1 MKHRASSF
9 LVATL
14 ALALALA
21 ALWLRRPGPASAQP
35 TPSTEV
41 TLQGDTATPA
51 ASHAAGTPRAPVP
64 PAELD
69 EAGLMAELR
78 RAKDRDPELTLA
90 LARDGNR
97 RFPMSNDAAERAA
110 AIVYALAALDR
121 GNEGRGE
128 AEDMVNRYPDSD
140 WVRAVERFSGAHRHR
155 NVRTNDAGQLEYY

>member
-1 MKHRASSF
+1 
-9 LVATL
+9 
-14 ALALALA
+14 
-21 ALWLRRPGPASAQP
+21 
-35 TPSTEV
+35 
-41 TLQGDTATPA
+41 
-51 ASHAAGTPRAPVP
+51 
-64 PAELD
+64 
-69 EAGLMAELR
+69 MAELR